1 MLLGAIQKTVID
13 LFAEQVSKAPDR
25 IAVFFDKQGI
35 TYQEL
40 DEKSNQLA
48 RFLIKKGVRA
58 ETLVPICVNR
68 SLEMIIGL
76 LGILKAGGAYV
87 PLDPEYPIDR
97 INYSLA
103 DVAAEV
109 ILADNHSVQVLKEGN
124 KNAVVIDLNTDWE
137 TIALES
143 KESVQRVIT
152 SDNLAYV
159 IYTSGSTGRPK
170 GVLIEHRSLFNFIQ
184 NQSIEFAINEEEII
198 LQTSNYAFDPATEQ
212 IFLALC
218 NGAKLV
224 LIRKESLFNPDEIT
238 RLITEQNITH
248 LHATPSLL
256 RYIPADKYS
265 NLKRVV
271 SAGEICPPDLASAW
285 GTKVQFYNKYG
296 PTEATISSIQY
307 RYSSVGHP
315 ERAVPIGTPIANTE
329 IYILDETG
337 NKVAAETAGEIYIGG
352 AGVARGYLNNPQL
365 TAEKFI
371 ANPFGNTPGDRL
383 YKTGDTAKWLAD
395 GTIEYIG
402 RIDDQVK
409 IRGHRIELSEIETV
423 LGGHEAIDQCVVI
436 SQPDRNTGQRL
447 VAYVVVNRAID
458 NAVIKA
464 YLAGKLPEY
473 MLPSLVVQIA
483 AFPLTFNGKIDKKAL
498 PKPEGVRPVL
508 SSLYIAPVSPIEQTI
523 ETIWAEIL
531 QVDKVGVEDNFFE
544 LGGNS
549 LLAISAVTL
558 LKKRFGYTLPIT
570 KLYQQPTIKALAVF
584 LAAEKNRKAKQVK
597 IKEATDT
604 QDIAV
609 IGMAGRFP
617 GADSIDALWTILK
630 TGQET
635 THFFT
640 EEELDKSIPTGLR
653 NDADYVKARGVIQ
666 KADEFDPLFFGIN
679 PRLAELMDPQHRI
692 FLEIAWEALES
703 AGYDPQKY
711 DGPIGVFGG
720 CRNNTYYYTN
730 VLPNAELVERV
741 GSFQVMTANDK
752 DYIATRTAYALNLKG
767 PAVTV
772 QSACSTSLL
781 AIAQAVDSI
790 RNGQCEMALAGGAAI
805 AQPINS
811 GYLYQEG
818 AMLSNDGHCRPF
830 SADAQG
836 TVFSDGAGIVLLK
849 GLEAARRDGDTVFA
863 VIKGVGVNNDGGGK
877 GSFTAPNAEGQAG
890 AIAMALQDA
899 QVDPATLSY
908 IEAHGTATP
917 IGDPIEIEGLKMAFG
932 ELPFTQFCAI
942 GSIKSNMG
950 HLTTAAGVAGF
961 IKTVLSLHHKQLPS
975 SIHFTAPNPA
985 IDFSNSP
992 FFVNTEFRDWSSVL
1006 GPRRAGVSSFGVG
1019 GTNVHVVLEEYAEE
1033 IPVEKLEKPVAAR
1046 TAQLLT
1052 WSAKS
1057 TTSREQYGALLADHL
1072 RQNHHLD
1079 LADVAFTLHTTRA
1092 AFAHR
1097 RFLVADAGEELTEK
1111 LRATAAGE
1119 TKSISARP
1127 GEVAFMFPGQGAQY
1141 LNMGREL
1148 YESEPVYQQAID
1160 ECAELLNAYLE
1171 TDIRRIIYPDEA
1183 NRKAEENLKNTRFT
1197 QPALFVTE
1205 YALAKLWMSWG
1216 IEPSLFCGHSIGEFV
1231 GAHLAGVFSLADALK
1246 LITIRGRLV
1255 SEMPRG
1261 SMLSVRMEAEKIG
1274 ALMPEPLSIAAINSH
1289 KLCVVA
1295 GHDEDI
1301 AAFASVLDSQG
1312 IPNRVLETSHAF
1324 HSVMM
1329 EPVVADFK
1337 KVVDEVVLNR
1347 PRKRILSTVTGT
1359 WLTDAQATDSDYWA
1373 KHLRLTVRFSAA
1385 LESILNLN
1393 QPLLI
1398 EVGPGNATTT
1408 FARQQAG
1415 ARPVNVVTSLDKKGA
1430 QTEYTSLLK
1439 GLGQLWINGLEPDW
1453 QAFHAHQNQVK
1464 LTLPTYAFDR
1474 KRYWVDPVIPALSA
1488 QTSYPSTIPVASQ
1501 LQVDN
1506 FADTS
1511 LSIVPMRKEVLIN
1524 KVKEMLENA
1533 SGVEME
1539 DVTADMSFLEMGLDS
1554 LLLTQVS
1561 LTLKKEFGLPITFR
1575 QLNEE
1580 YATIDALVDYLD
1592 RHLPAEA
1599 YKPQPVSQPVY
1610 PQPAPAPL
1618 PTAAPVSA
1626 PVFPNPI
1633 SVQAHSDSVLD
1644 LMARQLQIMAQQ
1656 IAVMQGAQLQQPSL
1670 PPIPS
1675 AAPPASQNEKP
1686 VNGKPVVAKTPD
1698 LTPEEEIEIKKPF
1711 GASARIERQ
1720 ITELSPKQKTFL
1732 QQLTSR
1738 YNQKTVGSKNYTQE
1752 HRSYM
1757 ADPRVVSGFK
1767 PLTKELVY
1775 SIVINK
1781 SKGSRLWD
1789 VDGNEYIDMLN
1800 GFGSN
1805 MFGYQP
1811 EFVKKALYSQ
1821 IENGF
1826 EIGPQHALAGE
1837 VSRLI
1842 CEFTKFDRAALCSTG
1857 SEAVLGAMRIARTV
1871 TGRSLIVAFTGS
1883 YHGIVDEVIVRGSKK
1898 LKSYPAA
1905 PGIMPESVQNMLIL
1919 DYGTDESL
1927 KIIKER
1933 AHELAAVLVEPVQS
1947 RRPEFVPIEFL
1958 KEVRK
1963 ITAAAGTALIFD
1975 EVITGFRMHP
1985 GGTQAMFG
1993 IKADLASY
2001 GKVVGGG
2008 IPIGIIAGDKD
2019 YMDVLDGGFWQYGDA
2034 SFPEKGVTYFAGTFV
2049 RHPLALATA
2058 KASLLHLK
2066 EVGPGLQK
2074 GLTSKAERIAR
2085 ELNAEFDR
2093 HQIPLYVAQFGS
2105 LWKIKP
2111 KEEIPYGELLFVLM
2125 REKGIHIWDGF
2136 PCFITEAHTDAEIDL
2151 VLKRFFESIQE
2162 LIEADIFKSNPRAV
2176 LPKEKTE
2183 RPYAFNQPPTPGARL
2198 GRDQDGNPAWFIAD
2212 PDQPG
2217 HYLQIKI

>member
-1 MLLGAIQKTVID
+1 MRYFMDKTILI
-13 LFAEQVSKAPDR
+13 LFSEQVRKSADC
-25 IAVFFDKQGI
+25 IAIAFEGQQI
-35 TYQEL
+35 TYQQV

-48 RFLIKKGVRA
+48 HYLRKKGVGA
-58 ETLVPICVNR
+58 ESLVPICLNR
-68 SLEMIIGL
+68 SLEMVIGI

-87 PLDPEYPIDR
+87 PIDPEYPIER
-97 INYSLA
+97 IKYILSDTDSRIVVTDSGSDSL
-103 DVAAEV
+103 
-109 ILADNHSVQVLKEGN
+109 LAGCSNELERICLD
-124 KNAVVIDLNTDWE
+124 KNWE
-137 TIALES
+137 TLALES
-143 KESVQRVIT
+143 KETVLHSVQPAH
-152 SDNLAYV
+152 LAYV

-170 GVLIEHRSLFNFIQ
+170 GVLVEHRNVSNFIH
-184 NQSIEFAINEEEII
+184 NQSLEFDIQSHDAI

-224 LIRKESLFNPDEIT
+224 LIRKESLFNPDDVIQV
-238 RLITEQNITH
+238 INEQNVTH
-248 LHATPSLL
+248 LHTTPSLL
-256 RYIPADKYS
+256 RYIPAAKYGI
-265 NLKRVV
+265 LKRVV
-271 SAGEICPPDLASAW
+271 SAGEICPPDLANTW
-285 GTKVQFYNKYG
+285 GSLLAFYNKYG

-307 RYSSVGHP
+307 RYSTDINP
-315 ERAVPIGTPIANTE
+315 EVPVPIGKPIANTQ

-337 NKVAAETAGEIYIGG
+337 NPVPDGMSGEIYIGG
-352 AGVARGYLNNPQL
+352 AGVARGYLNNPVL
-365 TAEKFI
+365 TSEKFI
-371 ANPFGNTPGDRL
+371 DNPFGDKIGQKL
-383 YKTGDTAKWLAD
+383 YKTGDIGKYLPD
-395 GTIEYIG
+395 GNIEFIG
-402 RIDDQVK
+402 RLDDQVK

-423 LGGHEAIDQCVVI
+423 LGNYESVNQCVVVA
-436 SQPDRNTGQRL
+436 QNDRNAGQRL
-447 VAYVVVNRAID
+447 VAYVVVNEKID
-458 NAVIKA
+458 NAFIKN
-464 YLAGKLPEY
+464 YLAHKLPEY
-473 MLPSLVVQIA
+473 MLPSLIVQMTA
-483 AFPLTFNGKIDKKAL
+483 LPLTFNGKIDKKAL
-498 PKPEGVRPVL
+498 PKPVGIR
-508 SSLYIAPVSPIEQTI
+508 SSLSGLYLAPVSQLEKNI
-523 ETIWAEIL
+523 ETVWAEIL
-531 QVDKVGVEDNFFE
+531 QMDKVSLDDNFFE

-549 LLAISAVTL
+549 LLAISVVTT
-558 LKKRFGYTLPIT
+558 LKNRFGYTIPIT
-570 KLYQQPTIKALAVF
+570 KLYQQPSIQG
-584 LAAEKNRKAKQVK
+584 LAAFLGTKKENSALPVKAKQSA
-597 IKEATDT
+597 EA

-617 GADSIDALWTILK
+617 GADTIDALWDILK
-630 TGQET
+630 TGKET

-653 NDADYVKARGVIQ
+653 NDADYVKARGIIN
-666 KADEFDPLFFGIN
+666 KADEFDPLFFGVN

-703 AGYDPQKY
+703 AGYEPQKY
-711 DGPIGVFGG
+711 AGSIGVFGG

-752 DYIATRTAYALNLKG
+752 DYIATRTAYALNLRG

-790 RNGQCEMALAGGAAI
+790 RNGQCDMALAGGAAI

-863 VIKGVGVNNDGGGK
+863 VIKGIGVNNDGGGK

-899 QVDPATLSY
+899 RVDPATLSY

-932 ELPFTQFCAI
+932 DLPATQFCAI

-975 SIHFTAPNPA
+975 SIHFSAPNPA
-985 IDFSNSP
+985 IDFRNSP
-992 FFVNTEFRDWSSVL
+992 FFVNTELTEWQSAF

-1019 GTNVHVVLEEYAEE
+1019 GTNVHVVLEENTAVLPAEQPAE
-1033 IPVEKLEKPVAAR
+1033 PRP
-1046 TAQLLT
+1046 AQLIA

-1057 TTSREQYGALLADHL
+1057 TASREQYGALLADFVQKNRHI
-1072 RQNHHLD
+1072 N
-1079 LADVAFTLHTTRA
+1079 LADVAFTLQTTRA

-1097 RFLVADAGEELTEK
+1097 RFLVASNGDELTGK
-1111 LRATAAGE
+1111 LRATTGSATE
-1119 TKSISARP
+1119 TKSIKELP
-1127 GEVAFMFPGQGAQY
+1127 GEVVFMFPGQGSQY

-1148 YESEPVYQQAID
+1148 YEQEPVYRQAID
-1160 ECAELLNAYLE
+1160 ECADLLNAYLE
-1171 TDIRRIIYPDEA
+1171 TDIRQIIYPEEV

-1205 YALAKLWMSWG
+1205 YALARLWMSWG
-1216 IEPSLFCGHSIGEFV
+1216 IRPSLFCGHSIGEFV
-1231 GAHLAGVFSLADALK
+1231 GAHLAGVFTLADALK

-1274 ALMPEPLSIAAINSH
+1274 GLMPEPLSIAAINSH

-1301 AAFASVLDSQG
+1301 AAFASVLDEQG

-1329 EPVVADFK
+1329 EPVVAEFK
-1337 KVVDEVVLNR
+1337 KIVDEVVLSR
-1347 PRKRILSTVTGT
+1347 PQKPILSTVTGT
-1359 WLTDAQATDSDYWA
+1359 WLTDAQAVDSDYWA
-1373 KHLRLTVRFSAA
+1373 KHLRLTVRFSYA
-1385 LESILNLN
+1385 LESIINLN

-1415 ARPVNVVTSLDKKGA
+1415 ARPLSIVTSLDKKGA
-1430 QTEYTSLLK
+1430 QTEYESMLK
-1439 GLGQLWINGLEPDW
+1439 GLGQLWISGLEPDW
-1453 QAFHAHQNQVK
+1453 NAVHANQNRVK
-1464 LTLPTYAFDR
+1464 RTLPTYAFDR
-1474 KRYWVDPVIPALSA
+1474 KRYWVDPVTPATVVPVADS
-1488 QTSYPSTIPVASQ
+1488 SSIPVVPIP
-1501 LQVDN
+1501 QVAHS
-1506 FADTS
+1506 ADTF
-1511 LSIVPMRKEVLIN
+1511 LSPVAMRKDVLIN
-1524 KVKEMLENA
+1524 KVKEMLEDA
-1533 SGVEME
+1533 SGVEM
-1539 DVTADMSFLEMGLDS
+1539 DAVTSDMSFLEMGLDS

-1592 RHLPAEA
+1592 RALPAGA
-1599 YKPQPVSQPVY
+1599 YEPKPVSQPAVQ
-1610 PQPAPAPL
+1610 QPVPSAVFHS
-1618 PTAAPVSA
+1618 PVTGQTGNDA
-1626 PVFPNPI
+1626 
-1633 SVQAHSDSVLD
+1633 VLE
-1644 LMARQLQIMAQQ
+1644 LMAQQLQIMAKQ
-1656 IAVMQGAQLQQPSL
+1656 IAVMQGAQQTSLPSL
-1670 PPIPS
+1670 PS
-1675 AAPPASQNEKP
+1675 MAALANL
-1686 VNGKPVVAKTPD
+1686 NGKSLNGNGNGKSNAAKTPD

-1720 ITELSPKQKTFL
+1720 VTELNPRQKAFL

-1738 YNQKTVGSKNYTQE
+1738 YNQKTGGSKNYTQE

-1789 VDGNEYIDMLN
+1789 IDGNEYIDMLN

-1811 EFVKKALYSQ
+1811 EFVKKALYGQ

-1826 EIGPQHALAGE
+1826 EIGPQHELAGE

-1842 CEFTKFDRAALCSTG
+1842 CEFTGFDRAALCSTG

-1919 DYGTDESL
+1919 DYGTEESL
-1927 KIIKER
+1927 KIIRER

-2008 IPIGIIAGDKD
+2008 IPIGIIAGKKD
-2019 YMDVLDGGFWQYGDA
+2019 YLDVLDGGFWQYGDA

-2066 EVGPGLQK
+2066 EAGPGLQK
-2074 GLTSKAERIAR
+2074 GLTAKAERIAR
-2085 ELNAEFDR
+2085 ELNAEFER

-2111 KEEIPYGELLFVLM
+2111 KEEIPYGELLFVLL

-2151 VLKRFFESIQE
+2151 VLQRFFESIQE
-2162 LIEADIFKSNPRAV
+2162 LIEADIFKSKFKAE
-2176 LPKEKTE
+2176 LPKAQTGHSYSYNE
-2183 RPYAFNQPPTPGARL
+2183 PPTPDARL
-2198 GRDQDGNPAWFIAD
+2198 GRDQDGNPAWFIVD
-2212 PDQPG
+2212 PENPG
-2217 HYLQIKI
+2217 EYLQIKI